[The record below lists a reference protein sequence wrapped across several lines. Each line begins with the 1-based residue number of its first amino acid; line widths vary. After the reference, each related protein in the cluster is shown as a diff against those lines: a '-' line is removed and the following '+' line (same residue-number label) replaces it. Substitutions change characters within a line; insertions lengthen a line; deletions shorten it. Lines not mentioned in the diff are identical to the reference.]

1 MNKGINFKKGYR
13 HEIIKLLYQCGIIPY
28 RCLQYIGGPP
38 QMYQRAVKDLE
49 KKGYVVVDKKGGERN
64 IRLRNRQ
71 YRKEEY
77 EPYLPAKYIEYYET
91 KMYGPIGKI
100 SEKDKYSI
108 AAKKIIKDS
117 ATQVMM
123 YASGFRIG
131 AEKSELSEKGIEV
144 DQPTYYSSSEIKGIE
159 GTTKKNQT
167 SRINGVLASEGG
179 LYPLYNIGNTLI
191 KWERIDEVKM
201 SSYVNSVVRRKS
213 LPGKIKPAGEKECI
227 VIAMENMLYS
237 KICNLDYSKKNQ
249 KQTRLINIDYS
260 YNHVYAVPENRN
272 GIKMLQIM
280 VQENW
285 KEQIY
290 NSLLTDHERESAQQ
304 SGITCDGYR
313 EKEKEYIYVFCIPD
327 LVRLKMFIAR
337 ANLENDKKRFKIYCF
352 THQTSI
358 IHGIIDRNIVTIMQ
372 IDMDAYI
379 AKYLPV

>member
-1 MNKGINFKKGYR
+1 M
-13 HEIIKLLYQCGIIPY
+13 
-28 RCLQYIGGPP
+28 
-38 QMYQRAVKDLE
+38 
-49 KKGYVVVDKKGGERN
+49 
-64 IRLRNRQ
+64 
-71 YRKEEY
+71 
-77 EPYLPAKYIEYYET
+77 
-91 KMYGPIGKI
+91 
-100 SEKDKYSI
+100 
-108 AAKKIIKDS
+108 
-117 ATQVMM
+117 
-123 YASGFRIG
+123 
-131 AEKSELSEKGIEV
+131 
-144 DQPTYYSSSEIKGIE
+144 
-159 GTTKKNQT
+159 
-167 SRINGVLASEGG
+167 
-179 LYPLYNIGNTLI
+179 
-191 KWERIDEVKM
+191 
-201 SSYVNSVVRRKS
+201 
-213 LPGKIKPAGEKECI
+213 
-227 VIAMENMLYS
+227 
-237 KICNLDYSKKNQ
+237 
-249 KQTRLINIDYS
+249 
-260 YNHVYAVPENRN
+260 PENRN